1 MKDMQELEEYIL
13 ALFKI
18 DFIGARIRK
27 QIAQYIKEYHYSYS
41 GIRKALYYFYEI
53 KGNSIDKANGGIGII
68 PYIYNEAYN
77 YFFTIWKAQEVNN
90 NKNIEKYV
98 PSAKEIVIKN
108 PERKIKKRKLFSF
121 LDEVE

>member
-1 MKDMQELEEYIL
+1 MQELEEYIL
-13 ALFKI
+13 SLFKI

-27 QIAQYIKEYHYSYS
+27 QINQYIEEYHYTYS

-53 KGNSIDKANGGIGII
+53 KGNSIEKANGGIGII
-68 PYIYNEAYN
+68 PYIYNEAYD
-77 YFFTIWKAQEVNN
+77 YFFAIWKAQEVNN

-98 PSAKEIVIKN
+98 PSATEIIIKN
-108 PERKIKKRKLFSF
+108 PERKVKKRKLFSF